1 MIRTL
6 VTPHRLETF
15 AHGGASLLCR
25 AGDGDDF
32 ELPLADG
39 AVEAQALLLSGAQLA
54 LTLSRADGFAPV
66 NDVLP
71 PDLQRKI
78 DEAQATIVAKD
89 EKIATLQASLA
100 ERTTEQDGE
109 HTVTVGLRAKIKEL
123 EDGAAACDMARIG
136 CGDLGY
142 GEIDIRQA
150 IVDLR
155 CRVGGW
161 VVSTFSEAALADR
174 KERAARMV
182 EEAIE
187 LAQAE
192 GLWLDETSTI
202 MTRVYSRPTG
212 ETKQELGGLMVTTL
226 ALCAGLKIDLIAV
239 TIDEIE
245 RIEKPE
251 VIAKI
256 RAKQAE
262 KALAGTGKN
271 YATEC
276 VPECAYEGKG
286 HARCIQKEPP
296 RDLASPESLPEKE
309 KTDEARLDNNSA
321 GVADE
326 SVIAKGT
333 PSVIEESVAPASR
346 HPSADS
352 AAAPAV
358 DSAECVQSTDQEGR
372 SSAPAGLEGPALY
385 LVTADGADAS
395 DDAGRI
401 GRPRDTTCWAP
412 GCSDEDTAK
421 VRSAHGGTVAKGRY
435 CKPHA
440 TWSAE
445 QLRAWDH
452 ARDER
457 KRREAKARAEAKK
470 NAGVTQ

>member
-1 MIRTL
+1 M
-6 VTPHRLETF
+6 TPEN
-15 AHGGASLLCR
+15 AKQM
-25 AGDGDDF
+25 
-32 ELPLADG
+32 E
-39 AVEAQALLLSGAQLA
+39 
-54 LTLSRADGFAPV
+54 PV
-66 NDVLP
+66 NAFDAAM
-71 PDLQRKI
+71 I
-78 DEAQATIVAKD
+78 ADEAQAALATKD

-100 ERTTEQDGE
+100 ECTTEQDSQ
-109 HTVTVGLRAKIKEL
+109 HTVTVGLRAKAKEL

-136 CGDLGY
+136 WY
-142 GEIDIRQA
+142 GETDIRQA

-212 ETKQELGGLMVTTL
+212 ETRQELGGLMVTTL

-245 RIEKPE
+245 RIEKPA

-276 VPECAYEGKG
+276 VPECAYEGKL
-286 HARCIQKEPP
+286 HARCIQKDPP
-296 RDLASPESLPEKE
+296 RDLASPECLPEKE
-309 KTDEARLDNNSA
+309 SANAFDAAMIADEARPDNSA
-321 GVADE
+321 LVA
-326 SVIAKGT
+326 SV
-333 PSVIEESVAPASR
+333 
-346 HPSADS
+346 DS

-385 LVTADGADAS
+385 LVTAAGADAS

-421 VRSAHGGTVAKGRY
+421 VRSTHGGTVAKGRY

-440 TWSAE
+440 TWPAE

>member
-89 EKIATLQASLA
+89 EKIATLHASLA
-100 ERTTEQDGE
+100 ERTTE
-109 HTVTVGLRAKIKEL
+109 T
-123 EDGAAACDMARIG
+123 
-136 CGDLGY
+136 
-142 GEIDIRQA
+142 DIRQA

-445 QLRAWDH
+445 QLGAWDH